1 MGFRRRYVGLFY
13 DVIGNE
19 IGVEMALAEANRLN
33 VAAAVAMAKA
43 VKDAE
48 EEARLRAEQ
57 EEQERVQQQ
66 QQQQDEQSSLFDQR
80 RTEFQQLRL
89 NEVLIRNGCDLS
101 RKWVLQTFVQ
111 NGAFGYTFYYRIGA

>member
-66 QQQQDEQSSLFDQR
+66 QQQQDEQTAGAGATSTADIADTARQETALSPDQAKSTHTTTVDHLSSALDR
-80 RTEFQQLRL
+80 AA
-89 NEVLIRNGCDLS
+89 S
-101 RKWVLQTFVQ
+101 W
-111 NGAFGYTFYYRIGA
+111 

>member
-66 QQQQDEQSSLFDQR
+66 QQQDEQTAGAGATSTADIADTARQETALSPDQAKSTHTTTVDHLSSALDR
-80 RTEFQQLRL
+80 AA
-89 NEVLIRNGCDLS
+89 S
-101 RKWVLQTFVQ
+101 
-111 NGAFGYTFYYRIGA
+111 